1 MTVANR
7 LRLETSGFE
16 ELLAALDQAGADS
29 RKAAEKALI
38 EGKKAV
44 TPGIEQAIAR
54 HHRTGRT
61 AASLDQKNEVHWEG
75 TVATVDVGFHIRQGG
90 LPSIF
95 LMYGTPRMAPD
106 KRLYNSIYGAAAQK
120 KFKEAAEKALHELLE
135 KNVGGT

>member
-1 MTVANR
+1 MANR

-16 ELLAALDQAGADS
+16 ELLAALNQAGADS

-54 HHRTGRT
+54 HHLTGRT
-61 AASLDQKNEVHWEG
+61 EASLDRKDEVRWEG
-75 TVATVDVGFHIRQGG
+75 TVAAIDVGFHIRQGG

-95 LMYGTPRMAPD
+95 LMYGTPRIAPD
-106 KRLYNSIYGAAAQK
+106 KRLYNSIYGAAAQN
-120 KFKEAAEKALHELLE
+120 KFKEAAEEALHELIK